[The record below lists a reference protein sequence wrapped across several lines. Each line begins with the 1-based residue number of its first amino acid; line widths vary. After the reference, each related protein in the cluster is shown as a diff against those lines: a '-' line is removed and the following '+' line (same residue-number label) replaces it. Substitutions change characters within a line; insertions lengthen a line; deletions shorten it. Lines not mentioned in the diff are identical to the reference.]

1 MSITNLVML
10 NVLSYTQQQSKTLL
24 LLGRMQNIEGAKPD
38 RAQHYTCFL
47 ILLFETALLLKR
59 IIRGDHLG
67 NQASKHRQMQLKLVG
82 LRPNYYYY
90 YYYYYYYLLI
100 LFYLYSTG
108 AIDTLS
114 FLIKRGAVINVI
126 DRIGVTPLHL
136 AARNR

>member
-1 MSITNLVML
+1 MSITNLVVL

-24 LLGRMQNIEGAKPD
+24 LL
-38 RAQHYTCFL
+38 
-47 ILLFETALLLKR
+47 LLL
-59 IIRGDHLG
+59 L
-67 NQASKHRQMQLKLVG
+67 
-82 LRPNYYYY
+82 
-90 YYYYYYYLLI
+90 

-136 AARNR
+136 AARNG